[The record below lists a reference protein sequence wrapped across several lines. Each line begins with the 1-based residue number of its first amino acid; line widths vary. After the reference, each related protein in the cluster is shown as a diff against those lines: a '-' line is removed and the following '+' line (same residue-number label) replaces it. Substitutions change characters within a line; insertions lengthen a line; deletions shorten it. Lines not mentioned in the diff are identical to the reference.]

1 VRIARGIGR
10 TLGCRDEL
18 VILEML
24 GEQLAQAGKLLG
36 SVDFPRLPVAAFDA
50 IGEVLI
56 HG

>member
-36 SVDFPRLPVAAFDA
+36 SVDFPRQPVAAFDA